1 MSDDERI
8 IEIEVERL
16 RTFPNHPFKVMDD
29 GEMDQL
35 TASIKQYGILEPL
48 IVRPVPEGV
57 YEIVSGHRRKHA
69 AIALGYRKVPVIIR
83 YMKDDEAVIAMV
95 DSNLHREYVTPSE
108 KAFAYKM
115 KNDALR
121 RKSGR
126 KKGGQIDPQK
136 YGKKSV
142 QIIAEEACES
152 PKQIQRYMKLTE
164 LIPELLQM
172 LDDRKISFN
181 PAYEVAFLKETEQR
195 LLLEAINYVQS
206 MPSLSQAQRIKRLSQ
221 NGGLTLDGL
230 KDILGEVK
238 KGETERV
245 LFKKVQM
252 YQFFPRDYSTDQ
264 IKREI
269 LDILKQWAEGN
280 QNKGYSK

>member
-1 MSDDERI
+1 MSVPGSCRELEMEGTMSDDERI

-121 RKSGR
+121 RKMGDIEFVLSKFTPEEKAGLPSVLNETCE
-126 KKGGQIDPQK
+126 KIDEMI
-136 YGKKSV
+136 G
-142 QIIAEEACES
+142 
-152 PKQIQRYMKLTE
+152 
-164 LIPELLQM
+164 
-172 LDDRKISFN
+172 
-181 PAYEVAFLKETEQR
+181 
-195 LLLEAINYVQS
+195 
-206 MPSLSQAQRIKRLSQ
+206 
-221 NGGLTLDGL
+221 
-230 KDILGEVK
+230 
-238 KGETERV
+238 
-245 LFKKVQM
+245 
-252 YQFFPRDYSTDQ
+252 
-264 IKREI
+264 
-269 LDILKQWAEGN
+269 
-280 QNKGYSK
+280 

>member
-1 MSDDERI
+1 
-8 IEIEVERL
+8 
-16 RTFPNHPFKVMDD
+16 
-29 GEMDQL
+29 
-35 TASIKQYGILEPL
+35 
-48 IVRPVPEGV
+48 
-57 YEIVSGHRRKHA
+57 
-69 AIALGYRKVPVIIR
+69 
-83 YMKDDEAVIAMV
+83 
-95 DSNLHREYVTPSE
+95 
-108 KAFAYKM
+108 
-115 KNDALR
+115 
-121 RKSGR
+121 
-126 KKGGQIDPQK
+126 
-136 YGKKSV
+136 
-142 QIIAEEACES
+142 
-152 PKQIQRYMKLTE
+152 
-164 LIPELLQM
+164 M

-206 MPSLSQAQRIKRLSQ
+206 VPSLSQAQRIKRLSQ